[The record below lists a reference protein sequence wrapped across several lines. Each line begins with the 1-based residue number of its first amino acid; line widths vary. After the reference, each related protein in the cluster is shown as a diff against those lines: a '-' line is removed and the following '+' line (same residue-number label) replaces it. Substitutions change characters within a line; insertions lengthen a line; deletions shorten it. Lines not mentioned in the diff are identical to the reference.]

1 MSFKE
6 SCLLSLILLTAFAMF
21 PEALAKD
28 GDPEVFSYISCGTC
42 EYNGKTNFRVQNAG
56 QIDVMR
62 QKVAGDDFAY
72 TFMTRTRMMVGDN
85 QQNADV
91 ESPPFVV
98 ARDKANSR
106 LTGGLDC
113 LQDFGTVGNEALSL
127 TKSRVI
133 TDNKWRH
140 YDLPM
145 GTTQFYPSQPGV
157 NVKYQYI
164 ESKTLGPC
172 ILTTAATDFFVCQV
186 PEEKTYVSGLFK
198 VVMVSDP
205 TMRNMY
211 YRCSGF
217 EARSG
222 TEQINA
228 KDNFWMASNATG
240 EPVDISDIRKL
251 LDAELASIYMP
262 DKGILKTDALLPRWA
277 VHALSV
283 KRYMDTVTGAVI
295 EGQPNFAIMAT
306 IAAVLLVDSAVS
318 LGSEVLAWGVKKTTG
333 KDIPTYPG
341 IPNLIGQGIGWGG
354 SKIYEKTTGEKA
366 DTEKWKKVGG
376 DVTDIL
382 SMFIPSGALKKG
394 VQIVGKGVKIVDSAT
409 DAFRIGKKALS
420 HKVVETIGKFFNWK
434 TGIQKIMDYGPKV
447 LDLWSGGGKGNST
460 GTGGSSGGGQTP
472 SGPGGSG
479 GQVGGGTGSTGPPGG
494 ITFEG
499 EAGTLKVSN
508 VKFVPESNKFVI
520 NDNISYNNPLTA
532 EEMAAVMRHVAKDEK
547 FGVSLGGRIDGESND
562 PVIRKLFE
570 TCDRFLGNVIFGR
583 TDKIPEGC
591 QADPKANL
599 ATVSADKRGTI
610 CVHFIFDVPVALAGK
625 QLARGASSIKI
636 EFLPND
642 PEKAKSGV
650 YAHADKA
657 VMDKAALE
665 VYEKN
670 KASFNEVYYI
680 SQPAVA
686 KVADYAEAVAFARL
700 LRKNGIDL
708 NSTASKLRE

>member
-1 MSFKE
+1 MAFRESF
-6 SCLLSLILLTAFAMF
+6 LLSLMLLAAFAML
-21 PEALAKD
+21 PEARAKD

-62 QKVAGDDFAY
+62 QKVAGDDFSY
-72 TFMTRTRMMVGDN
+72 TFMTRTKMMVGDN
-85 QQNADV
+85 QQNAEV

-140 YDLPM
+140 YELPM
-145 GTTQFYPSQPGV
+145 GTTKFYPSTPGV
-157 NVKYQYI
+157 SVKYQYVK
-164 ESKTLGPC
+164 SKTLGHC
-172 ILTTAATDFFVCQV
+172 IITTAATDFFVCEV
-186 PEEKTYVSGLFK
+186 PEEKRYVSGLFK
-198 VVMVSDP
+198 VVMISDP

-217 EARSG
+217 EARCG
-222 TEQINA
+222 DEQINA
-228 KDNFWMASNATG
+228 KDNFWMASNTTG
-240 EPVDISDIRKL
+240 EPVDISDIRNV

-277 VHALSV
+277 VHSLSV

-382 SMFIPSGALKKG
+382 SMFLPSGVAKKG
-394 VQIVGKGVKIVDSAT
+394 VQLVGKGVKIIDSAT
-409 DAFRIGKKALS
+409 DALRIGKKALS
-420 HKVVETIGKFFNWK
+420 HKAVELIGKFFNWK
-434 TGIQKIMDYGPKV
+434 TGIQKILDYGPKIT
-447 LDLWSGGGKGNST
+447 DLWSGGGSQG
-460 GTGGSSGGGQTP
+460 
-472 SGPGGSG
+472 SGPGGQGGSG
-479 GQVGGGTGSTGPPGG
+479 SGTTGPPGG

-499 EAGTLKVSN
+499 GTGTLKVSN
-508 VKFVPESNKFVI
+508 VSFVPESNKFVI
-520 NDNISYNNPLTA
+520 NDNISYKNPLTA
-532 EEMAAVMRHVAKDEK
+532 DEMAAVMRHVAKDEK

-562 PVIRKLFE
+562 PAVRKLFE

-583 TDKIPEGC
+583 ADKIPDGC
-591 QADPKANL
+591 SADPKAKL
-599 ATVSADKRGTI
+599 ETVSPAKRGTI
-610 CVHFIFDVPVALAGK
+610 CVHFIFDVPVTLAGN
-625 QLARGASSIKI
+625 QLARSGASIKI

-650 YAHADKA
+650 YAHADKS

-670 KASFNEVYYI
+670 KASFDEAYYI